1 VHLSLRKKRITTG
14 GDGEPPQIVRR
25 RATELAQKAG
35 LGGYQILEYTE
46 STESETIGA
55 RRVTTALVQLTDAR
69 PVRMP

>member
-1 VHLSLRKKRITTG
+1 MLL
-14 GDGEPPQIVRR
+14 RR